1 MPNAPSAFDMPTT
14 GPANP
19 TQIADL
25 AIYAPRN
32 SDGANGS
39 LDAIESSII
48 FEYPD
53 VLKPYRTVFN
63 SIAASAIATSSGF
76 PLDSIKTRLQTYPYN
91 GNWHCVIDTYK
102 NEGVPGFFRG
112 LAAPLVSGSLIR
124 SWLFSVYSYSKPYN
138 HAFWSHL
145 YQTNPLS
152 STGPLPESHQNLAYV
167 LRSFP
172 VSYTSGALAG
182 LACAGIAGPFE
193 LTKLA
198 SQIELVMKR
207 REFELQKSLNAA
219 NGHGN
224 LILSP
229 PSTIPLGSLQIAK
242 RLAAQNGT
250 LSLFSGMKFQ
260 VIRDTIGCGIYFA
273 VYDSMKLSLSLY
285 FFNTQSHPVPVAIAG
300 GLSGACSWLLIYPID
315 TIKSQ
320 YQRDIM
326 SHFFAGK
333 PASERPGMPAL
344 GFKDFFRPNMYN
356 GLGVSLMR
364 TGILGVIMFSCF
376 EKLMEVTA

>member
-1 MPNAPSAFDMPTT
+1 MPEASSAFDMPTT
-14 GPANP
+14 GPANS
-19 TQIADL
+19 TQIKDL
-25 AIYAPRN
+25 AIYAPRH
-32 SDGANGS
+32 SGGTNGS
-39 LDAIESSII
+39 LDAIESNII
-48 FEYPD
+48 FEYPE
-53 VLKPYRTVFN
+53 VLKPYHTAFN
-63 SIAASAIATSSGF
+63 SMAASAVATSSGF

-91 GNWHCVIDTYK
+91 GNWHCVVDTYK
-102 NEGVPGFFRG
+102 NEGVLGFFRG

-124 SWLFSVYSYSKPYN
+124 SWLFSVYTHSKPYS
-138 HAFWSHL
+138 HAFWSKL
-145 YQTNPLS
+145 YQTDPLP
-152 STGPLPESHQNLAYV
+152 STGPLPESYHNLGYV
-167 LRSFP
+167 LRAAP
-172 VSYTSGALAG
+172 ISYTSGALAG

-207 REFELQKSLNAA
+207 REFELQKSLNSA
-219 NGHGN
+219 NGRGN
-224 LILSP
+224 LIISP

-242 RLAAQNGT
+242 RLVAQSGT
-250 LSLFSGMKFQ
+250 LSLFSGFKFQ

-273 VYDSMKLSLSLY
+273 VYDSMKLGLSLY
-285 FFNTQSHPVPVAIAG
+285 FFNTQSHPISVAIAG

-344 GFKDFFRPNMYN
+344 KFKDFFRPNMYN
-356 GLGVSLMR
+356 GLGVSLLR
-364 TGILGVIMFSCF
+364 TSVLGLIMFSCF